1 MIPRP
6 CAVTNKQSYTE
17 RASSLFAARHL
28 IDTGMITVSE
38 VMKQKRFSILLA
50 SSALVGGWTMP
61 ANAAAAPPLG
71 EQLEEIVVSG
81 AYEGRKLGETIV
93 GATVLRQ
100 EEILRQLDGS
110 LGETLKRQP
119 GISSTF
125 FGPGASRPI
134 IRGLGGDRIR
144 VLDASLGSID
154 ASSTSPDHAVSVE
167 PALAE
172 RIEILRGTAMLMYGS
187 SATGGVINVFDG
199 RIPNDLPEGGFE
211 GAVRYGHS
219 TVNDGDEVTAAFNA
233 TLGKI
238 GDSTLVAHGD
248 FMFRNTD
255 DYNIPGY
262 AESEAFHDA
271 EEAEEEGHEEDHDA
285 DHEGER
291 EGEEFGIAENSATET
306 SGGSGGL
313 SLLFQDGFIGVNIKK
328 VDSQYGVPGGHAH
341 GDEDHEEDG
350 HEEDG
355 HEEEGEEAVT
365 IDLNQIRYDLN
376 GELSRDFGWFKKAKL
391 RFGYADYK
399 HTELEGEAIGTVFA
413 NKGWEGRLDLIEKG
427 GGEWSGATGIQ
438 LRRRD
443 FSAIGDEA
451 FVPSTITNQF
461 GLYSVKEFDMGHYT
475 LEVGGRYEHTKYT
488 ADELGTSEKFDGFS
502 ASAGLGYDLTDAA
515 FIGVSLFRTER
526 APSAEELF
534 SNGPHLATGAFELGD
549 QTLRLETALG
559 VEATFSYSEGPFTLA
574 VNGFLTNYND
584 FIYEAATG
592 EEEDGLPVFAF
603 TASDARFYGFEAKA
617 EFHAGSFNSGALGE
631 VDIHIDG
638 QMDYVRAKLTGV
650 DGTANLPRIPPL
662 SALMGI
668 EASSLSVDFRTELE
682 YAASQNRV
690 TEFELPTEDYLLWN
704 AYLTVRPFDNK
715 NLSLALKATN
725 IGNVEARQHTSFLKD
740 MVPLPGRNIGVAFRA
755 TF

>member
-1 MIPRP
+1 
-6 CAVTNKQSYTE
+6 
-17 RASSLFAARHL
+17 
-28 IDTGMITVSE
+28 
-38 VMKQKRFSILLA
+38 MKQKRFSVLLA
-50 SSALVGGWTMP
+50 TSALVGGWAMP
-61 ANAAAAPPLG
+61 ANAAKAPPLD

-100 EEILRQLDGS
+100 EEIMRQLDGS

-144 VLDASLGSID
+144 VLDSSLGSID

-187 SATGGVINVFDG
+187 SASGGVINVFDG

-211 GAVRYGHS
+211 GAVRYSHS
-219 TVNDGDEVTAAFNA
+219 TVNNGDEVTAALNA
-233 TLGKI
+233 TVGKI
-238 GDSTLVAHGD
+238 GDGTLVAHGD
-248 FMFRNTD
+248 FMYRNTD

-262 AESEAFHDA
+262 GESEALHAA
-271 EEAEEEGHEEDHDA
+271 EEAEAGHADEDHTD
-285 DHEGER
+285 DHDEERDGEV
-291 EGEEFGIAENSATET
+291 FGTAENSATET

-313 SLLFQDGFIGVNIKK
+313 SLLFDNGFIGMNIKK

-341 GDEDHEEDG
+341 EGEHEGEDAGVDEED
-350 HEEDG
+350 
-355 HEEEGEEAVT
+355 VT

-376 GELSRDFGWFKKAKL
+376 GELERDFAWFKKAKL

-399 HTELEGEAIGTVFA
+399 HTELEGENIGTVFA

-427 GGEWSGATGIQ
+427 GKEWNGATGIQ
-438 LRRRD
+438 VRRRD

-475 LEVGGRYEHTKYT
+475 LEVGGRYEHTTYT
-488 ADELGTSEKFDGFS
+488 ADDLGASETFDGFS
-502 ASAGLGYDLTDAA
+502 MSAGLGYDLTDAA
-515 FIGVSLFRTER
+515 FVGLSVFRTER

-534 SNGPHLATGAFELGD
+534 SNGPHLATGAYERGD
-549 QTLRLETALG
+549 QSLGLETALG
-559 VEATFSYSEGPFTLA
+559 IEATFSYSEGPFTLA
-574 VNGFLTNYND
+574 VNGYLTNYND

-603 TASDARFYGFEAKA
+603 TANDARFYGFEAKA
-617 EFHAGSFNSGALGE
+617 EFHAGTINSSRLGE
-631 VDIHIDG
+631 IDVHLDG

-650 DGTANLPRIPPL
+650 DGTGNLPRIPPL
-662 SALMGI
+662 SAMFGV
-668 EASSLSVDFRTELE
+668 EASSLSVDLRTELE

-690 TEFELPTEDYLLWN
+690 TDFELPTEDYLLWN

-715 NLSLALKATN
+715 NLSFMLKAAN

-740 MVPLPGRNIGVAFRA
+740 LVPLPGRNVSVAFRA

>member
-1 MIPRP
+1 MI
-6 CAVTNKQSYTE
+6 
-17 RASSLFAARHL
+17 
-28 IDTGMITVSE
+28 DVSE
-38 VMKQKRFSILLA
+38 VMKQKRFTILLTT
-50 SSALVGGWTMP
+50 SALVGGWAMP
-61 ANAAAAPPLG
+61 VAATKAPPLD

-144 VLDASLGSID
+144 VLDSSLGSID

-172 RIEILRGTAMLMYGS
+172 RIEILRGTAMLMYGN
-187 SATGGVINVFDG
+187 SAAGGVINVFDG
-199 RIPNDLPEGGFE
+199 RIPSELPAGGFK

-233 TLGKI
+233 TVGKL

-255 DYNIPGY
+255 DYKIPGF
-262 AESEAFHDA
+262 AESEALHDA
-271 EEAEEEGHEEDHDA
+271 EEAEEGHDDEDHEDEH
-285 DHEGER
+285 DEER
-291 EGEEFGIAENSATET
+291 EGEAFGIAENSATET

-313 SLLFQDGFIGVNIKK
+313 SLLFRDGFIGVNIKK
-328 VDSQYGVPGGHAH
+328 VDSQYGVPGGHEH
-341 GDEDHEEDG
+341 GEEDHDEDEHDEEDHEG
-350 HEEDG
+350 EEHG
-355 HEEEGEEAVT
+355 AEAVT
-365 IDLNQIRYDLN
+365 IDLNQIRYDIN
-376 GELSRDFGWFKKAKL
+376 GELERDFAWFKKAKL

-399 HTELEGEAIGTVFA
+399 HTELEGEEIGTVFA

-427 GGEWSGATGIQ
+427 GDAWSGATGIQ

-451 FVPSTITNQF
+451 FVPPTITNQF

-475 LEVGGRYEHTKYT
+475 LEVGGRYEHTKYS
-488 ADELGTSEKFDGFS
+488 ADALGASENFDGLS
-502 ASAGLGYDLTDAA
+502 LSAGLGYDLSDAA
-515 FIGVSLFRTER
+515 FVGLSVFRTER

-549 QTLRLETALG
+549 QNLGLETALG
-559 VEATFSYSEGPFTLA
+559 IEATFSYSEGPFTLA
-574 VNGFLTNYND
+574 VNGFLTNYDD
-584 FIYEAATG
+584 FIFEAATG

-603 TASDARFYGFEAKA
+603 TANDARFYGFEAKA
-617 EFHAGSFNSGALGE
+617 EFHAGSFNSGPLGE
-631 VDIHIDG
+631 FDVHLDG
-638 QMDYVRAKLTGV
+638 QLDYVRAKLTGV
-650 DGTANLPRIPPL
+650 DGSNNLPRIPPL
-662 SALMGI
+662 SALVGI
-668 EASSLSVDFRTELE
+668 EASSFSVDVRTELE

-690 TEFELPTEDYLLWN
+690 TEFELPTENYLLWN

-740 MVPLPGRNIGVAFRA
+740 NVPLPGRNIGVAFRA